1 MKPEAPRD
9 RAWVEE
15 AVRWFE
21 TVGPLEPG
29 EVRAGLARWIPEYTG
44 AAASQHPPERQA
56 ATAEAPP
63 ALTRPS

>member
-29 EVRAGLARWIPEYTG
+29 EVRAGLARWIPEYAAA
-44 AAASQHPPERQA
+44 AAASPRSPERQA
-56 ATAEAPP
+56 ATADARP
-63 ALTRPS
+63 AR